1 MPPFYADLHIHSK
14 FSRACSR
21 DCDLE
26 HLALVGRRKGIS
38 VIGTGDFTHPKWF
51 EELESTLVPAGPGL
65 FRLREDVER
74 SVEARLP
81 ASCRG
86 PVRFMLSVEIS
97 TIYKR
102 AERTR
107 KVHHLLYMPDMAS
120 AARCTAALERIG
132 NLASDGRPILGL
144 DSRDLLEITLE
155 SGDGAYL
162 VPAHVWT
169 PWFAVLGSKS
179 GFDRVEDCYADLAG
193 HIFALETGLSA
204 DPEMCWRVSGLD
216 RYRLVSNSDAHS
228 PPALGREATVL
239 DTEIDYYAI
248 RRALETGEGF
258 EGTVEFFP
266 EEGKYHLDGHRKCDV
281 RTEPA
286 ETRRNGGL
294 CPVCGKPPT
303 VGVLHRVETL
313 ADRPQGTRPPG
324 AAGFRNILQ
333 LPQLV
338 GEVLGVGPRSKAVTA
353 VVTGLVD
360 QLGPELDI
368 LERIPTDEIAK
379 AGQPLVAE
387 AVDRVRRGA
396 VHRDA
401 GYDGEYGTIR
411 VFTPDELRT
420 APPTATL
427 FEPDPVPA
435 VSPSPSPTPHIPALP
450 AVPALPAAAPG
461 TPEPHPPKS
470 GAPER
475 EGNREPG
482 TVPTAVHTPPPPHG
496 EPVGILGGL
505 DPEQRVAAGA
515 GPGPLLVVAG
525 PGTGKTR
532 TLTHRLA
539 HLVVERGMPAERC
552 LAITFTRRAA
562 AELQERLDELVST
575 DARRMLVTTFHGLGL
590 RILREQ
596 HEALGLGPGFRVADE
611 GERLELLGEVLGCP
625 EREARRLLP
634 ELVRRKRARAAR
646 WPDLDAEPSAVA
658 GPLAR
663 YEAAMRKLDL
673 VDLDDLLALPVTLLA
688 GDAGLAARYRERF
701 GFVAVDEYQD
711 VDELQYRLLR
721 LLTTPDANLCVIGDP
736 DQAIYGFRGADVGF
750 FLRFAQDFPGATT
763 VRLTRNYRSSPAIVA
778 GALQA
783 IAPSTLVAG
792 RELAAMAG
800 ADAPARITIHQAASD
815 LAEAEFVVQ
824 TIDRLLG
831 GASFLSLDSGRA
843 DGGAEH
849 GLSFADVAVL
859 YRTDAQSGPLAE
871 ALGRAGMPFQ
881 KRSHDRLL
889 DRPAVRA
896 LVRALRDPGP
906 GGTGPAGTPARPSG
920 PGRATAT
927 GRSISARLAAAAT
940 AIAEGTGAGQGDPA
954 ESLELLAPL
963 AARCGND
970 LDRFL
975 AELALGDEVD
985 TWDPRADRI
994 SLLTLHAAKGLEFP
1008 VVFVAGCEDGLLPL
1022 RFGPQPSP
1030 EETAEERRLFF
1041 VGMTRA
1047 RSHLYLTHARRRA
1060 WRGSVREVEPSPF
1073 LADLEAALLDHARAT
1088 ARRRPQP
1095 ASGDQL
1101 SLI

>member
-26 HLALVGRRKGIS
+26 HLALVGRRKGIG
-38 VIGTGDFTHPKWF
+38 VIGTGDFTHPRWF
-51 EELESTLVPAGPGL
+51 EELSSTLVPAEPGL
-65 FRLREDVER
+65 FRLREDLER
-74 SVEARLP
+74 AVEARLP

-86 PVRFMLSVEIS
+86 PVRFLLSVEIS

-107 KVHHLLYMPDMAS
+107 KVHHLLYMPDLAS
-120 AARCTAALERIG
+120 AARCTAALRRIG

-155 SGDGAYL
+155 SGEGAYL
-162 VPAHVWT
+162 VPAHAWT
-169 PWFAVLGSKS
+169 PWFSPLGSKS
-179 GFDRVEDCYADLAG
+179 GFDRVEDCYADLAE

-239 DTEIDYYAI
+239 DTDLDYWAI
-248 RRALETGEGF
+248 RRALETGQGF
-258 EGTVEFFP
+258 AGTVEFFP
-266 EEGKYHLDGHRKCDV
+266 EEGKYHLDGHRKCGV
-281 RTEPA
+281 RMEPA
-286 ETRRNGGL
+286 ETRRHGGL

-303 VGVLHRVETL
+303 VGVLHRVEEL
-313 ADRPQGTRPPG
+313 ADRPPGARPPG
-324 AAGFRNILQ
+324 AAGFRNLIQ
-333 LPQLV
+333 LPELA

-353 VVTGLVD
+353 VVAGLVD
-360 QLGPELDI
+360 RLGPELDI
-368 LERIPTDEIAK
+368 LERIPVDDIAK
-379 AGQPLVAE
+379 AGPPLLAE
-387 AVDRVRRGA
+387 AIDRVRRGA
-396 VHRDA
+396 VIREA
-401 GYDGEYGTIR
+401 GYDGEYGIIR
-411 VFTPDELRT
+411 VFTPDELRSS
-420 APPTATL
+420 PSTATL
-427 FEPDPVPA
+427 FEPDPTLPV
-435 VSPSPSPTPHIPALP
+435 PTPPLGAPNPPLGARTPTPPGAPAP
-450 AVPALPAAAPG
+450 R
-461 TPEPHPPKS
+461 PPVS
-470 GAPER
+470 GAPD
-475 EGNREPG
+475 
-482 TVPTAVHTPPPPHG
+482 
-496 EPVGILGGL
+496 PVAGVLGGL

-515 GPGPLLVVAG
+515 GEGPLLVVAG

-539 HLVVERGMPAERC
+539 YLVAERGLAAERC
-552 LAITFTRRAA
+552 LAITFTRRAC
-562 AELQERLDELVST
+562 AELQERLDALVPG
-575 DARRMLVTTFHGLGL
+575 DARRMVVTTFHGLGL

-596 HEALGLGPGFRVADE
+596 HEAVGLGPGFRVADDT
-611 GERLELLGEVLGCP
+611 ERLELLTELLGCP

-646 WPDLDAEPSAVA
+646 WPDLDAEPSEVA

-688 GDAGLAARYRERF
+688 GDPALAARYRARF

-750 FLRFAQDFPGATT
+750 FLRFAEDFPSART

-792 RELAAMAG
+792 RELAAVAG
-800 ADAPARITIHQAASD
+800 PQAPARITMHQAASD

-859 YRTDAQSGPLAE
+859 YRTDAQAGPLAE

-896 LVRALRDPGP
+896 LVRALRAPA
-906 GGTGPAGTPARPSG
+906 GPAGDPSL
-920 PGRATAT
+920 R
-927 GRSISARLAAAAT
+927 ARLAAAAVGPGPGEG
-940 AIAEGTGAGQGDPA
+940 AAEA
-954 ESLELLAPL
+954 LELLAPL
-963 AARCGND
+963 AERCDGD

-985 TWDPRADRI
+985 TWDPRADRV

-1008 VVFVAGCEDGLLPL
+1008 VVFLVGCEDGLLPL
-1022 RFGPQPSP
+1022 RFGARSSP
-1030 EETAEERRLFF
+1030 TETAEERRLFF

-1047 RSHLYLTHARRRA
+1047 RSHLFLSHARRRA
-1060 WRGSVREVEPSPF
+1060 WRGSVREAEPSPF
-1073 LADLEAALLDHARAT
+1073 LADLEAALLEQAHSP
-1088 ARRRPQP
+1088 ARRRAQPQAP
-1095 ASGDQL
+1095 AGDQL
-1101 SLI
+1101 SLL